1 MSSFTDLF
9 QRVQVLTE
17 AKYPAYDKLKKQTG
31 LPGKMKKAGLPAS
44 SRDAM
49 LFLTMALSRTD
60 IITPEE
66 HDHTIKGQHTDR
78 MEKIMAILI
87 NKEDEINA
95 KSDEIVEFINNNLD
109 NYTSGAGT
117 DRDRTEKYKETAK
130 AMSQEVQNIKAGK
143 EADDALRDIVKK
155 VKKADEDLL
164 DSLGFGAEDD
174 TTIIEIDAGNVA
186 NVERIRSTVEEFA
199 NELGVEV
206 TGNTV
211 EFSVNAGSDIDKM
224 VQQRGV
230 AGTEAFLRDAFKGK
244 YPVFVS
250 IIPPAGPDEK
260 AKVADDIAGL
270 SKKPEGIEGRE
281 HLASVN
287 LAADEWLKGRGLEP
301 TEEDAPKEDA
311 EREDAEYAIDKA
323 VQDILQKWPDQL
335 KDLKDNG
342 VFSGGLGL
350 FQDLFDHYR
359 NSGEMPY
366 GAAGGKDVDPEQWL
380 FNKLDTIGAFDQYE
394 AEDAEREGS
403 ESAADGAMK
412 GIKAKERLNYIDN
425 IVFTYEGKGLDWYKK
440 VLFKNPL
447 FKDKKL
453 TPYELKVLNR
463 AMLSSEDNE
472 HKDGSDG
479 KFNDGDGVAET
490 CDYKPCKDDT
500 VEDGEYQSPYD
511 DTEAKLKRAAEEEG
525 FEVNLDIEGGLVDP
539 REVHDL
545 LKDTEGGSPVTDD
558 DIDRL
563 LGGGKSPIT
572 ESKYTTADYLTD
584 IYSNV
589 KPIVETIVEST
600 TVNENGQTTHTHQYL
615 VEKREEAIEQVYTN
629 QYLTEQK
636 EADSLLVPKDENNQ
650 TFKERYQPKTSYQLE
665 ELRRYGL

>member
-1 MSSFTDLF
+1 MSSFTDLL

-250 IIPPAGPDEK
+250 IIPPASPDEK

-270 SKKPEGIEGRE
+270 SKKPERKAEPVGD
-281 HLASVN
+281 V
-287 LAADEWLKGRGLEP
+287 LAASKRYLQGLGLDDGDA
-301 TEEDAPKEDA
+301 EEDAPKE
-311 EREDAEYAIDKA
+311 EIED
-323 VQDILQKWPDQL
+323 
-335 KDLKDNG
+335 
-342 VFSGGLGL
+342 
-350 FQDLFDHYR
+350 
-359 NSGEMPY
+359 GE
-366 GAAGGKDVDPEQWL
+366 D
-380 FNKLDTIGAFDQYE
+380 
-394 AEDAEREGS
+394 
-403 ESAADGAMK
+403 AADGAMK

-425 IVFTYEGKGLDWYKK
+425 IVSTYEGKDLDWYKK
-440 VLFKNPL
+440 VLFKNPQ
-447 FKDKKL
+447 FEDKEL

-479 KFNDGDGVAET
+479 EFDDGDGVAET
-490 CDYKPCKDDT
+490 CDYKPCD
-500 VEDGEYQSPYD
+500 EDGEYQSPYD
-511 DTEAKLKRAAEEEG
+511 DTGAKLKHAADRADDLYY
-525 FEVNLDIEGGLVDP
+525 EVDGEGGLLDP
-539 REVHDL
+539 RGVHDL
-545 LKDTEGGSPVTDD
+545 LKDTEGGSPVTDAEVE
-558 DIDRL
+558 IYLR
-563 LGGGKSPIT
+563 GGKSPIT
-572 ESKYTTADYLTD
+572 ESKYTTADYLAEV
-584 IYSNV
+584 YANV
-589 KPIVETIVEST
+589 KPIVESV
-600 TVNENGQTTHTHQYL
+600 VNENGQTTPTMQYL
-615 VEKREEAIEQVYTN
+615 AEKAEEAIEEVYTS

-636 EADSLLVPKDENNQ
+636 ESDSLLVPKENKSQ
-650 TFKERYQPKTSYQLE
+650 SFRERYQPKTSYQLE

>member
-250 IIPPAGPDEK
+250 IIPPASPDEK

-301 TEEDAPKEDA
+301 TEEDDKAEDY
-311 EREDAEYAIDKA
+311 EMEDAEYAIDKA

-394 AEDAEREGS
+394 AEDGEDYETVTENFENQRH
-403 ESAADGAMK
+403 
-412 GIKAKERLNYIDN
+412 LN
-425 IVFTYEGKGLDWYKK
+425 
-440 VLFKNPL
+440 
-447 FKDKKL
+447 
-453 TPYELKVLNR
+453 
-463 AMLSSEDNE
+463 
-472 HKDGSDG
+472 
-479 KFNDGDGVAET
+479 
-490 CDYKPCKDDT
+490 
-500 VEDGEYQSPYD
+500 
-511 DTEAKLKRAAEEEG
+511 
-525 FEVNLDIEGGLVDP
+525 
-539 REVHDL
+539 
-545 LKDTEGGSPVTDD
+545 VT
-558 DIDRL
+558 
-563 LGGGKSPIT
+563 T
-572 ESKYTTADYLTD
+572 
-584 IYSNV
+584 N
-589 KPIVETIVEST
+589 ST
-600 TVNENGQTTHTHQYL
+600 SM
-615 VEKREEAIEQVYTN
+615 
-629 QYLTEQK
+629 YLTEQV
-636 EADSLLVPKDENNQ
+636 SKDKRNGSQNKKSSNQ
-650 TFKERYQPKTSYQLE
+650 SQSFKERYKPKTHWQLE